1 MGNEARQFL
10 LLKSPTKMKPKPAFS
25 ESEYFYWSL
34 EESIWQWFFIKVIP
48 FPGMLLS
55 KWPWFLPSPTN
66 WKKPFFMS
74 NVLFGFERSKKKT
87 FKKNTLYGLF
97 YLLQGTLHKH
107 SSHFFFFLVR
117 KTARDANKTSIYM
130 SKCLQYLSLHFTVD
144 SQQIIGLCM
153 FADWLL
159 NTPKLAGL
167 YLMNYRKIRSFCSDR
182 LPTLSEVVTRP
193 LQVLMYA
200 MWRSQYLG
208 T

>member
-1 MGNEARQFL
+1 MFYLGLREARKRH
-10 LLKSPTKMKPKPAFS
+10 LKKTLSMA
-25 ESEYFYWSL
+25 
-34 EESIWQWFFIKVIP
+34 FFIFYRAPCI
-48 FPGMLLS
+48 
-55 KWPWFLPSPTN
+55 
-66 WKKPFFMS
+66 
-74 NVLFGFERSKKKT
+74 
-87 FKKNTLYGLF
+87 NT
-97 YLLQGTLHKH
+97 HH
-107 SSHFFFFLVR
+107 IFFFLVR

-200 MWRSQYLG
+200 M
-208 T
+208 